1 MIVVVAKVVGAILGE
16 VLWVDNRDGADCV
29 GRFICIHVRFDVTQ
43 PLICRTPITFPEVDK
58 RMVDVKNEYLLEYY
72 FVSGKIGHP
81 SQVCIDK
88 YELS

>member
-81 SQVCIDK
+81 S
-88 YELS
+88 